1 MTRRRSRGLDQFF
14 GEGAALDFWMTL
26 EGLGIELKPDPGA
39 DIYLEL
45 DRFKDN
51 LPSFTKSL
59 TAAFEVLI
67 RAPGVARGGNRGDEF
82 GEELRRPFLDSPYR
96 EVHEGLFRLAK
107 QFRYVWVQGQRDYG
121 VRVAHSKHQSG
132 VSLVRSRES
141 DLLMIVGRR

>member
-1 MTRRRSRGLDQFF
+1 MTRGRSRGLDQFF
-14 GEGAALDFWMTL
+14 GERAAVDFWVAL
-26 EGLGIELKPDPGA
+26 EDLGIEIEVEIYA

-59 TAAFEVLI
+59 TAAFEILI
-67 RAPGVARGGNRGDEF
+67 RAPGVARGGDRRDEF
-82 GEELRRPFLDSPYR
+82 GEELRRPFLESPYR
-96 EVHEGLFRLAK
+96 EVHEGLFRLAE
-107 QFRYVWVQGQRDYG
+107 QFRYVCVQGQRDYG

-141 DLLMIVGRR
+141 DLLVIVGRR